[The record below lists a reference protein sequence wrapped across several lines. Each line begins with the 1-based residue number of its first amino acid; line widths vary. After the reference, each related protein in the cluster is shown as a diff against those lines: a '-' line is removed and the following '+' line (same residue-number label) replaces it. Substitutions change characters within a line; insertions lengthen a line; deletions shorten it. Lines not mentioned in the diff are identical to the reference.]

1 MSLLSGVKGL
11 LFAHNTSPQRLA
23 REAQMGGAPMPSIA
37 VTKEGVP
44 FNNFGDITL
53 VGDPRSFD
61 PSVRANKAFS
71 SDAYTVRAPSP
82 VQMARKGAYKKFA
95 DDFAEYKD
103 LGATDQ
109 VKYALEALERKG
121 GVSESSFN
129 DFARFFEGG
138 PAIKAK
144 FLDELGVDIRDAS
157 GKIDRRKVNEA
168 FTGRDAEFNQWS
180 SQQAQK
186 YVEPETYFISNPDR
200 DYVTGRPKLVEY
212 TADNV
217 ADWMA
222 KRGGKNQESGLGQTG
237 VAAQRASESRQLKSL
252 DDIKALRESV
262 VDEETLDLAK
272 QATEDRFFDLAER
285 LKGAYKYDSDSFRY
299 LDEVGEM
306 IIGMTDRNAVNKLR
320 EFGFED
326 ASPELVQEIQDYRKM
341 LQDSPVGYMES
352 KPERVVQLDEY
363 AGAVVPENID
373 AQTRGLLEESGL
385 EIRTYDPDVPE
396 TRTAARDTFR
406 NQMFQVGGIGMTG
419 LLGASALMSPE
430 AEAGAATQFIRL
442 LEAGY
447 PESTARKIMSGE
459 LPMDEASRMARAR
472 EQGFTMEALHAG
484 NPDIKEFNPK
494 ATRRTVDEGYD
505 EDTVGSFFTDNPVI
519 AASYSG
525 NDAATY
531 RVLLNP
537 QQFGRVDAKSNFY
550 NNLEESRYVTS
561 SGEEID
567 PVYAANEI
575 LGKMPSQTDDF
586 GLLSRYSGDTGVIID
601 NVIDMGPKTKPMRM
615 VAEEMSGGNR
625 ADYLDELERTGAKTI
640 ILQDPSKV
648 RSYYSAAFDPDEIG
662 NPNIMASPA
671 PVGAVGGLLASEA
684 VTPEGQLN
692 PLLAVPAEIGSAL
705 NEAVVGTLDFIG
717 PDTVNAVSELIGS
730 EYRMPRLSD
739 QELVRLYSQGG
750 YMDEGYG
757 RDFVRT
763 ATGLLQPF

>member
-1 MSLLSGVKGL
+1 MGLVSGVKGL

-23 REAQMGGAPMPSIA
+23 REAQIGGAPMPSIA

-53 VGDPRSFD
+53 IGDPKNFD

-82 VQMARKGAYKKFA
+82 VQMAKKDAYKQFG

-121 GVSESSFN
+121 GVSESNFN

-157 GKIDRRKVNEA
+157 GKIDRRKVNEQ

-217 ADWMA
+217 ANWMA

-252 DDIKALRESV
+252 DDIKSLRESV
-262 VDEETLDLAK
+262 VDEETLEIAK
-272 QATEDRFFDLAER
+272 QATEDKFFEIANK
-285 LKGAYKYDSDSFRY
+285 LKGAYKYDADNFRY

-306 IIGMTDRNAVNKLR
+306 IIGMTDRNAANKLR

-326 ASPELVQEIQDYRKM
+326 ASPELVQEIKNYRKM

-363 AGAVVPENID
+363 VGAVVPENLD
-373 AQTRGLLEESGL
+373 AQTRGLLEDAGIEVK
-385 EIRTYDPDVPE
+385 TYDPDIPE
-396 TRTAARDTFR
+396 TRTAARDTFQS
-406 NQMFQVGGIGMTG
+406 QMF
-419 LLGASALMSPE
+419 
-430 AEAGAATQFIRL
+430 
-442 LEAGY
+442 
-447 PESTARKIMSGE
+447 
-459 LPMDEASRMARAR
+459 
-472 EQGFTMEALHAG
+472 
-484 NPDIKEFNPK
+484 
-494 ATRRTVDEGYD
+494 
-505 EDTVGSFFTDNPVI
+505 
-519 AASYSG
+519 
-525 NDAATY
+525 
-531 RVLLNP
+531 
-537 QQFGRVDAKSNFY
+537 
-550 NNLEESRYVTS
+550 
-561 SGEEID
+561 
-567 PVYAANEI
+567 
-575 LGKMPSQTDDF
+575 
-586 GLLSRYSGDTGVIID
+586 
-601 NVIDMGPKTKPMRM
+601 
-615 VAEEMSGGNR
+615 
-625 ADYLDELERTGAKTI
+625 
-640 ILQDPSKV
+640 
-648 RSYYSAAFDPDEIG
+648 
-662 NPNIMASPA
+662 SPA
-671 PVGAVGGLLASEA
+671 AVGATAGLLATEA
-684 VTPEGQLN
+684 ATPEGQLN
-692 PLLAVPAEIGSAL
+692 PLLAVPAEVGSAL
-705 NEAVVGTLDFIG
+705 NEAVVGTLDFFG
-717 PDTVNAVSELIGS
+717 PDTINAISELSGS
-730 EYRMPRLSD
+730 EFRVPRLSD
-739 QELVRLYSQGG
+739 QELVRRYTQGG
-750 YMDEGYG
+750 YMDQGYG